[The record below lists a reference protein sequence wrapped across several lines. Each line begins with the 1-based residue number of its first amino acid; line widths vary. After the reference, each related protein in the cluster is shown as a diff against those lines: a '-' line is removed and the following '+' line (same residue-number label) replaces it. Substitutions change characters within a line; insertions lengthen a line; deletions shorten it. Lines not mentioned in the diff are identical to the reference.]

1 MSPHRIADMQL
12 RGNTSPVPVRVYW
25 PGQPAWHRVPLLVF
39 CIVGAGA
46 EAACRTLSEDAGL
59 VVLAVRC
66 DPAGPHDGLN
76 VLDWAADH
84 AAELGADPA
93 RLLIGGEGAGAAV
106 AAAVARQAQARRW
119 PPVARQ
125 VLVNTSPVPFRTIMK
140 TAPATVVTVSG
151 HPGGDQGRYAARLRE
166 AGVEVDELRI
176 RGDPWPPAAM
186 NIRGHHRPISE

>member
-1 MSPHRIADMQL
+1 MQL

-84 AAELGADPA
+84 AAELGADP
-93 RLLIGGEGAGAAV
+93 R
-106 AAAVARQAQARRW
+106 
-119 PPVARQ
+119 
-125 VLVNTSPVPFRTIMK
+125 
-140 TAPATVVTVSG
+140 
-151 HPGGDQGRYAARLRE
+151 PGC
-166 AGVEVDELRI
+166 
-176 RGDPWPPAAM
+176 
-186 NIRGHHRPISE
+186 